1 MRLHKLKLYE
11 YESKKIFQEY
21 EIPTPRGEVTTSST
35 LAKEVT
41 AKLGVPVTIKA
52 QILVSGRGKAG
63 GILFA
68 NSPQEAETV
77 AKKLLGTEIK
87 SVKVK
92 EVLVEER
99 IVAKK
104 ELYFGIT
111 TDRAK
116 CSYVA
121 IASSEGG
128 MDIEEVAVTTPERII
143 KVFIDPTY
151 GFRSYHAYQ
160 IARKLGYSSSQF
172 RDLATIF
179 LKLYKIAMDY
189 DAELIEI
196 NPLIETMDGK
206 FVAADSRLLIDD
218 NALYR
223 HPEYQKRLAPEGETE
238 LSVQEIEAQKT
249 GLAYVKLDGNIG
261 IIGNG
266 AGLVMA
272 TLDAVQF
279 YGGKPANFLDVGGG
293 ASADMMASALNIV
306 LSDPNVEV
314 VFINI
319 LGGIT
324 RCDEVAKGILEAK
337 KRVGFTKPIVI
348 RLVGTN
354 EEEGRRILTEAGI
367 HFLDSMEEAAVK
379 AVEIAKTGG

>member
-1 MRLHKLKLYE
+1 MKLYE
-11 YESKKIFQEY
+11 HEAKTIVQKY
-21 EIPTPRGEVTTSST
+21 EIPIPRGELANSSMQV
-35 LAKEVT
+35 KEVT
-41 AKLGVPVTIKA
+41 AKLGVSVAIKA

-68 NSPQEAETV
+68 NSPREAETA
-77 AKKLLGTEIK
+77 AKKLLGAEIK
-87 SVKVK
+87 GVKVK
-92 EVLVEER
+92 EVLVEEK

-128 MDIEEVAVTTPERII
+128 IDIEEVAVTMPERII
-143 KVFIDPTY
+143 KVFIEPTY

-160 IARKLGYSSSQF
+160 IARKLGYMGSQL

-179 LKLYKIAMDY
+179 LKLYKVAMDY

-196 NPLIETMDGK
+196 NPLIETVEGK
-206 FVAADSRLLIDD
+206 FVAADSRILIDD
-218 NALYR
+218 NALFR
-223 HPEYQKRLAPEGETE
+223 HPEYKERLILEGETA
-238 LSVQEIEAQKT
+238 QEIEAEKT

-272 TLDAVQF
+272 TLDAVQL

-306 LSDPNVEV
+306 LSDPKVEV

-354 EEEGRRILTEAGI
+354 EEEGRRILTEAGV
-367 HFLDSMEEAAVK
+367 HFLDSMEEAAMK
-379 AVEIAKTGG
+379 AVEIAKTEG